1 MDTEI
6 KKKNV
11 GKVLS
16 LKTLD
21 NPEKYLHPNLNFC
34 ESNNTNCRIC
44 VDNVGNTTNW
54 KFRYNFLKNEKQIC
68 N

>member
-11 GKVLS
+11 EKVLW

-21 NPEKYLHPNLNFC
+21 NPEKYLHQNLNFC
-34 ESNNTNCRIC
+34 ESNITNCRIC

-54 KFRYNFLKNEKQIC
+54 KNRFEKRKTDL
-68 N
+68 